1 MITPSEVAIDN
12 KSVDYFSNGIFEY
25 IKEDAS
31 YAARV
36 DIDNDGISEIA
47 TLFIVG
53 SGRYPEFFVL
63 KKSPINNKFKI
74 VVHLEKHLE
83 PVFFSDQL
91 LFIESQRDFNSGRWS
106 YYNIFKIK
114 KNWTFDLIN
123 KITKKFHYNLSAQ
136 MKNYIS
142 SDILNNIAEQDYTF
156 LGITGEQL
164 ENFELNHGDYY
175 IRAHVEWTSVGYYA
189 TRINVQIKTK
199 LESIKDFKA
208 LWGFSIGNHDR
219 NTYFCN
225 SRNG

>member
-1 MITPSEVAIDN
+1 M
-12 KSVDYFSNGIFEY
+12 
-25 IKEDAS
+25 
-31 YAARV
+31 
-36 DIDNDGISEIA
+36 
-47 TLFIVG
+47 
-53 SGRYPEFFVL
+53 
-63 KKSPINNKFKI
+63 
-74 VVHLEKHLE
+74 VHLEKHLE

-219 NTYFCN
+219 NTYFVTVAMDDDHRESAIQN
-225 SRNG
+225 FRINVYDIQTWLVIASEYVKAIESFESY